1 MNGLEI
7 SIEDNPAPADL
18 NIIERSLAEHNEAK
32 SEPRNYTPLS
42 IFLRTAE
49 GQIVGGLRGVT
60 VWGWLF
66 VSQLWV
72 AEHLRNLDYG
82 TKLMEAAEHEA
93 AARGCRAAYVDT
105 FSFLALDFY
114 RKVGYTVFGQ
124 LEDFPKGHTRYFLK
138 KEFIKQGARD

>member
-1 MNGLEI
+1 MNLKI
-7 SIEDNPAPADL
+7 SIEQNPTQADL
-18 NIIERSLAEHNEAK
+18 NLIESALVEHNEAR
-32 SEPRNYTPLS
+32 SEPRNYTPLVLL
-42 IFLRTAE
+42 LRNDE

-72 AEHLRNLDYG
+72 AEDFRDQDYG
-82 TKLMEAAEHEA
+82 TKLMAAAEQEA
-93 AARGCRAAYVDT
+93 MGRGCHAAYVDT

-124 LEDFPKGHTRYFLK
+124 LEDFPKGHTRYFLSK
-138 KEFIKQGARD
+138 VFE

>member
-1 MNGLEI
+1 MIGLEI
-7 SIEDNPAPADL
+7 SVEENPAPADL
-18 NIIERSLAEHNEAK
+18 DVIERALVEHNEAR
-32 SEPRNYTPLS
+32 SEPRNYAPLA

-49 GQIVGGLRGVT
+49 GQIVGGVRGVT

-72 AEHLRNLDYG
+72 AEHLRDRDYG
-82 TKLMEAAEHEA
+82 TKLMEAAEREA
-93 AARGCRAAYVDT
+93 RDRGCRAAYVDT

-124 LEDFPKGHTRYFLK
+124 LEDFPPGHTRYFLK
-138 KEFIKQGARD
+138 KYFA

>member
-1 MNGLEI
+1 MRRLEI
-7 SIEDNPAPADL
+7 AIEENPAPADL
-18 NIIERSLAEHNEAK
+18 DVIERALVAHNEAR
-32 SEPRNYTPLS
+32 SEPRNYTPLV
-42 IFLRTAE
+42 IFLRTSE

-72 AEHLRNLDYG
+72 AEHLRDQDYG

-93 AARGCRAAYVDT
+93 RARDCRAAYVDT

-114 RKVGYTVFGQ
+114 RKVGYTVFGE

-138 KEFIKQGARD
+138 KVFN

>member
-1 MNGLEI
+1 MIGLEI
-7 SIEDNPAPADL
+7 SVEENPAPADL
-18 NIIERSLAEHNEAK
+18 DLIERALVEHNEAR

-49 GQIVGGLRGVT
+49 GQIVGGVRGVT

-72 AEHLRNLDYG
+72 AEHLRNRDYG
-82 TKLMEAAEHEA
+82 TKLMEAAEQA
-93 AARGCRAAYVDT
+93 AQDRGCRAAYVDT

-124 LEDFPKGHTRYFLK
+124 LEDFPPGHTRYFLK
-138 KEFIKQGARD
+138 KVFT

>member
-1 MNGLEI
+1 MTKLNI
-7 SIEDNPAPADL
+7 SVEANPAPADL
-18 NIIERSLAEHNEAK
+18 DVIERALVEHNEAR
-32 SEPRNYTPLS
+32 SEARNYTPLV
-42 IFLRTAE
+42 IFLRNTE
-49 GQIVGGLRGVT
+49 GKVVGGLRGIT

-72 AEHLRNLDYG
+72 AEELRGQDYG
-82 TKLMEAAEHEA
+82 TKLMESAEREA
-93 AARGCRAAYVDT
+93 RARQCHAAYVDT

-138 KEFIKQGARD
+138 KVFS

>member
-1 MNGLEI
+1 MTELKI
-7 SIEDNPAPADL
+7 SIEENPEPADL
-18 NIIERSLAEHNEAK
+18 DIIERALVEHNEAK
-32 SEPRNYTPLS
+32 SEPRNYTPLA
-42 IFLRTAE
+42 IFLRNNE

-72 AEHLRNLDYG
+72 AENLRGQDYG
-82 TKLMEAAEHEA
+82 TKLMEAAELEA
-93 AARGCRAAYVDT
+93 KARNCHAAYVDT

-138 KEFIKQGARD
+138 KVFV

>member
-1 MNGLEI
+1 MAEFKINVE
-7 SIEDNPAPADL
+7 ENPDTADL
-18 NIIERSLAEHNEAK
+18 QVIERALVEHNEAR

-42 IFLRTAE
+42 LFLRSADGE
-49 GQIVGGLRGVT
+49 IVGGLRGVT

-72 AEHLRNLDYG
+72 AENLRGRDFG
-82 TKLMEAAEHEA
+82 TKLMEAAELEA
-93 AARGCRAAYVDT
+93 KGRNCHAAYVDT

-114 RKVGYTVFGQ
+114 RKLGYTVFGS

-138 KEFIKQGARD
+138 KEIA

>member
-1 MNGLEI
+1 MRRLEI
-7 SIEDNPAPADL
+7 SIEENPAPADL
-18 NIIERSLAEHNEAK
+18 DVIERALVEHNEAR
-32 SEPRNYTPLS
+32 SEPRNYTPLT

-72 AEHLRNLDYG
+72 AEHLRGRDYG

-93 AARGCRAAYVDT
+93 KARGCLAAYVDT

-138 KEFIKQGARD
+138 KETLR

>member
-1 MNGLEI
+1 MIGLEI
-7 SIEDNPAPADL
+7 SIEENPAPADL
-18 NIIERSLAEHNEAK
+18 DVIERALVEHNEAR
-32 SEPRNYTPLS
+32 SEPRNYPLTV
-42 IFLRTAE
+42 FLRTPE

-72 AEHLRNLDYG
+72 AEHLRDRDYG
-82 TKLMEAAEHEA
+82 TKLLAAAEHEA
-93 AARGCRAAYVDT
+93 RARGCRAAYVDT

-124 LEDFPKGHTRYFLK
+124 LEDFPRGTPDIF
-138 KEFIKQGARD
+138 